1 MYKQHAQAAGLSLLL
16 LLTTAP
22 VSQAGEEPADEFTAA
37 ASDTA
42 RPGWTRLVYT
52 GDDLPGK
59 PSTTLELTESSMDAL
74 AIPGARVPDNTIT
87 PFTARNVRLLTVAGQ
102 GQAPHTGLRIWF
114 DGETGTVLQRDRLK
128 SGPDGSRKIHRY
140 GPEGAVR
147 VRLEPADSA
156 QEQATPAT
164 WTQRK
169 DKVYRYDLDAAGC
182 NRVTV
187 PALLLYAVATRAP
200 AAGDTYLCV
209 FQDDTLYRVW
219 LRPQGTERIPVDYT
233 ASSSAGNRR
242 VSGDQV
248 VEKIELHIEPVSG
261 AADTAGFELLELR
274 GEIVIYVDPATRL
287 PIVISGSRSL
297 YRNINIRLSAATV
310 TG

>member
-1 MYKQHAQAAGLSLLL
+1 MPEQRILAAALSLLL
-16 LLTTAP
+16 LLTAP
-22 VSQAGEEPADEFTAA
+22 LCLAGEEPADELAA
-37 ASDTA
+37 ATGTA

-74 AIPGARVPDNTIT
+74 AISGARFPENTIT
-87 PFTARNVRLLTVAGQ
+87 PFTASNVRLLTVAGQ

-182 NRVTV
+182 SRVTV
-187 PALLLYAVATRAP
+187 PALLLYAVATRES
-200 AAGDTYLCV
+200 GTMDSYLCV

-233 ASSSAGNRR
+233 VSSSAGKRR
-242 VSGDQV
+242 VSGDQA
-248 VEKIELHIEPVSG
+248 VEKTGLHIEPVSG
-261 AADTAGFELLELR
+261 AADTTGFELLELR
-274 GEIVIYVDPATRL
+274 GELVIYIDMATGL
-287 PIVISGSRSL
+287 PVQVSGSRAL
-297 YRNINIRLSAATV
+297 YRNIGIQLTEAALPD
-310 TG
+310 